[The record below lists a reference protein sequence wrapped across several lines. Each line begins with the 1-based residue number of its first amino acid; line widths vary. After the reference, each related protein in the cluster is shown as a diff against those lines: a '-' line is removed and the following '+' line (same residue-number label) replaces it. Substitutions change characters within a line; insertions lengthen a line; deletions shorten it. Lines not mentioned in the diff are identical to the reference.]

1 VRVALIGQPNCG
13 KSTLFNA
20 VAGYR
25 SATGNF
31 PGTTV
36 HLAWS
41 KLRLN
46 GASVELV
53 DVPGIYSLTA
63 LSPTEC
69 AAKEFL
75 LETNL
80 DLIINV
86 VDASLLDRSLE
97 LTLELRDL
105 GVPMVVCLNMMDEAR
120 RKGLTI
126 ASERLAEIL
135 EVPVVES
142 VATRGEGVRELFAC
156 VKNKIHSA
164 PSGASGNGN
173 FAWHHEIEEVIDKM
187 QCNLCPS
194 DCPAS
199 VPTRFV
205 AMKLLEG
212 DTDILPKANPQVSQ
226 IATQLRE
233 NLARTH
239 GGSPE
244 TPMLAARRERSRKV
258 FEQVA
263 RIGKAQTDFR
273 DRLDAFLTHPL
284 WGYVALVGVLLGFF
298 WAVFGVGSMVEQ
310 ELLKGLTSVFA
321 RLSVN
326 LPQGGLAYTA
336 AKSVWDGF
344 AGGAS
349 ILLPYLVPF
358 LVGLAFLE
366 DVGYL
371 PRVAY
376 LMDGLLHRI
385 GLHGT
390 STVPLILGYGCSVPA
405 CLATRTLPSPRDRFV
420 ATVLATLV
428 PCAARSTVIF
438 ALVAF
443 YLGPLWALGIF
454 LFNGLI
460 VFLSGVLLTRL
471 WPEVSAG
478 LVLEVPQYQWPSLR
492 VISKKVWLRLREFI
506 VVSWP
511 LLVAGSLLLGIAN
524 YMGWDRAV
532 NAALSPLTSLL
543 GLPPVVGMTLIFGV
557 LRKEL
562 SMLMLVQALGT
573 TDVHTVLTTAQIVV
587 FTVFITFYIPCV
599 ATLASMVKEIGRKL
613 TLMAVAYTFVLA
625 TVLGVAARFLL
636 SALRI

>member
-13 KSTLFNA
+13 KSTLFNS

-41 KLRLN
+41 KVRLN
-46 GASVELV
+46 GSTVELV

-69 AAKEFL
+69 AAKKFL
-75 LETNL
+75 LETDL

-86 VDASLLDRSLE
+86 VDASLLDRSLQ

-120 RKGLTI
+120 RRGLAI
-126 ASERLAEIL
+126 HGDRLAETL
-135 EVPVVES
+135 EVPVVET
-142 VATRGEGVRELFAC
+142 VATRGEGVQELFSA
-156 VKNKIHSA
+156 VKHEIHPA
-164 PSGASGNGN
+164 TPASGNGN
-173 FAWHHEIEEVIDKM
+173 LPMHHEIEEVISKL
-187 QCNLCPS
+187 QCSMCAS

-199 VPTRFV
+199 LPMRFIAV
-205 AMKLLEG
+205 KMLEG
-212 DTDILPKANPQVSQ
+212 DPDVLPRSNPQLCQ
-226 IATQLRE
+226 LATDLRE
-233 NLARTH
+233 QLAKSRGKPPDTLLQ
-239 GGSPE
+239 S
-244 TPMLAARRERSRKV
+244 ARHEQSRELFGR
-258 FEQVA
+258 VA
-263 RIGKAQTDFR
+263 TVGKAQTDFR
-273 DRLDAFLTHPL
+273 ERLDAFLTHHV
-284 WGYVALVGVLLGFF
+284 WGYVALAAILLGFF
-298 WAVFGVGSMVEQ
+298 WAVFGAGSVVEQ
-310 ELLKGLTSVFA
+310 ALLGKLAAAFE
-321 RLSVN
+321 RLSAGMTPGS
-326 LPQGGLAYTA
+326 LWHTLARG
-336 AKSVWDGF
+336 VWDGF
-344 AGGAS
+344 AGGAG

-405 CLATRTLPSPRDRFV
+405 CLATRVLPSQRDRFL

-428 PCAARSTVIF
+428 PCSARSTVIF

-443 YLGPLWALGIF
+443 YLGPWWALGVF
-454 LFNGLI
+454 LFNGLV
-460 VFLSGVLLTRL
+460 VFLSGVLLTKL

-478 LVLEVPQYQWPSLR
+478 MVLEVPRYQWPSLK

-511 LLVAGSLLLGIAN
+511 LLVAGSLVLSLAD
-524 YMGWDRAV
+524 YFGWDRLI
-532 NAALSPLTSLL
+532 NAGLAPLTSLL
-543 GLPPVVGMTLIFGV
+543 GLPEVVGMTLIFGV

-573 TDVHTVLTTAQIVV
+573 SDVNTVLTAAQILV
-587 FTVFITFYIPCV
+587 FTVFITFYIPCI
-599 ATLASMVKEIGRKL
+599 ATLASMIKEIGRKL
-613 TLMAVAYTFVLA
+613 TLAAVAYTFVLA
-625 TVLGVAARFLL
+625 TALGIAARFLL
-636 SALRI
+636 SALNI